1 MEGELFSHSQ
11 TFLGVLL
18 TLVVLCL
25 FNNESNFLLELLTT
39 FNNDMENYLKN
50 CLDSLKKDISGK
62 FQFFNN
68 GAYDKGYWE
77 TKLDDAKR
85 SKLLKIASK
94 AQNTS
99 YNFFN
104 KGNELIDQYKDT
116 KKKRVE
122 KKEILFIELHFF
134 FVGLLLM
141 TIDACCKVGI
151 GWAFFVLL
159 LVLQSVTFTTLL
171 WVYYFKN
178 IPFVEEYP
186 SQLISSNSCL
196 FFGLLKNIGFP
207 IVGIILLLFPF
218 CFFNSV
224 LLECLILV
232 IFLIF
237 AFFHSKRALK
247 DLNHYKYNSRFVL
260 KHTIYMLFIAF
271 VVAILVKIVLSVKV
285 SSYLSNCNWDDI
297 ATIVGYWEINI
308 KDLSS
313 LNILGDFFVVYFV
326 LVCFIAPLLIGYL
339 QDRKT
344 ARDVLA
350 QLQMENEKCKKEAK
364 EMASD
369 YKELIDNFV
378 QTHK

>member
-50 CLDSLKKDISGK
+50 CLDSLKKDISKK
-62 FQFFNN
+62 FKFLNN

-85 SKLLKIASK
+85 SELLKIASK

-104 KGNELIDQYKDT
+104 KGNELIEQYKDT

-196 FFGLLKNIGFP
+196 FFGLLKNIGLP

-224 LLECLILV
+224 LLECLIVV

-297 ATIVGYWEINI
+297 ATIVGYWKINI

-313 LNILGDFFVVYFV
+313 LNMLGDFFVVYFV
-326 LVCFIAPLLIGYL
+326 LVCFIAPLLIGYW
-339 QDRKT
+339 QDRNT

-364 EMASD
+364 KMASD
-369 YKELIDNFV
+369 YKDLIDNFV